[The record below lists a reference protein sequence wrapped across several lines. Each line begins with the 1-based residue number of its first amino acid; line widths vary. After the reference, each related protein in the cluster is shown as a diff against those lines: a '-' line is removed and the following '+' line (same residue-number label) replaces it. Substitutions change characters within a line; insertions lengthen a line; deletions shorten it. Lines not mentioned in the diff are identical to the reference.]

1 MRTQIA
7 RYIRSEV
14 DAGRRHFSDFLILT
28 RKKKDR
34 IGPYAH
40 ALEALNIPVEVSG
53 AGAFGDSRE
62 VEALTVLLR
71 ALADPQDPLSLIA
84 VLRGPLFGIS
94 DPELFAFKQRGG
106 WFSLFQRSMT
116 GRAQPDGPVSAAL
129 AALNRYYRWTRVLP
143 AAGALERILEDSGYL
158 ALAATTP
165 GGVDAGDCGPRRRS
179 RAASG
184 GNRRQPRRRG
194 GCAGGRPR
202 GDE

>member
-1 MRTQIA
+1 CDKDDVQAENAERIA

-14 DAGRRHFSDFLILT
+14 DAGRREFSDFLILP

-62 VEALTVLLR
+62 VQALTVLLR

-94 DPELFAFKQRGG
+94 DLDLFDFKQRGG
-106 WFSLFQRSMT
+106 WFGVFHDSESPRQH
-116 GRAQPDGPVSAAL
+116 
-129 AALNRYYRWTRVLP
+129 
-143 AAGALERILEDSGYL
+143 ER
-158 ALAATTP
+158 
-165 GGVDAGDCGPRRRS
+165 
-179 RAASG
+179 
-184 GNRRQPRRRG
+184 
-194 GCAGGRPR
+194 
-202 GDE
+202 